1 MRSRSW
7 LPIALCCVPG
17 VALVGL
23 LVGGLVLGGTA
34 AGILGSPW
42 ALGIL
47 AVAILACPL
56 AMGWAV
62 LQRARQAPALGA
74 ARTALECCP
83 PESLAAPSDMDLA
96 ESRLTELRERRRTL
110 EMELDQRLATHPE

>member
-23 LVGGLVLGGTA
+23 LAGGLILGGTA
-34 AGILGSPW
+34 AGILNSPW

-47 AVAILACPL
+47 AVAVLACPL

-62 LQRARQAPALGA
+62 LHRARSVSVSGA
-74 ARTALECCP
+74 ARTVLDCCP
-83 PESLAAPSDMDLA
+83 PDSLAAPSDTDLL
-96 ESRLTELRERRRTL
+96 ESRLTELRERRRAL
-110 EMELDQRLATHPE
+110 QMEVEQRAATHPD